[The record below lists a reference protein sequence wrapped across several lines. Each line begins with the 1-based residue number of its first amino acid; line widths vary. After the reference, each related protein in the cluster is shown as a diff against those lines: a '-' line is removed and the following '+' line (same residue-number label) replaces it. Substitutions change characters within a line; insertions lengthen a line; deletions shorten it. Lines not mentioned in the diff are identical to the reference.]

1 MVRSIFCIFISCIK
15 NIIDSN
21 KIENQI
27 IIAPPDKE
35 SIENLDQTLRI
46 PIAHNFF
53 WNYLE
58 QMDSMQE
65 GKSIVDKNNFTL
77 LSLYTDIRF
86 YDTEIRAY
94 ESGHKLRKSKFKI
107 NRSEKQ
113 QRQTDFRNTFRISES
128 GQRALQNIY
137 ENVAMSS

>member
-1 MVRSIFCIFISCIK
+1 M
-15 NIIDSN
+15 DSN

-35 SIENLDQTLRI
+35 SIQELDQTLRI
-46 PIAHNFF
+46 PIAHTFF

-65 GKSIVDKNNFTL
+65 GKSIVDKNNFRL

-94 ESGHKLRKSKFKI
+94 EQEHKLRKSKFKI
-107 NRSEKQ
+107 NRSEK
-113 QRQTDFRNTFRISES
+113 RQTDFRNTFRISES
-128 GQRALQNIY
+128 GHRALQNIY